1 MSIYSNIA
9 SPYTTY
15 YTPKAILSQ
24 RNIGNITNINQT
36 VLSGTSIFV
45 EDISKILYY
54 KAYNIDGT
62 LKKYNSKDIICYR
75 DKLFIAIQNTT
86 NSPSVFSKEWKEVTD
101 VISRY
106 DISNSIPQGLKRPG
120 DKWFNPTTSLIYIYT
135 KNMNQYVWLS
145 D

>member
-54 KAYNIDGT
+54 KAYNM
-62 LKKYNSKDIICYR
+62 S
-75 DKLFIAIQNTT
+75 
-86 NSPSVFSKEWKEVTD
+86 
-101 VISRY
+101 
-106 DISNSIPQGLKRPG
+106 DISIIVCNNIS
-120 DKWFNPTTSLIYIYT
+120 
-135 KNMNQYVWLS
+135 
-145 D
+145 

>member
-1 MSIYSNIA
+1 MSIYSNII

-54 KAYNIDGT
+54 KTYNIDGT
-62 LKKYNSKDIICYR
+62 VKQYNIKDIVSYR
-75 DKLFIAIQNTT
+75 DRIFVAISNTT
-86 NSPSVFSKEWKEVTD
+86 KSPSVFSKEWKEVTD

-120 DKWFNPTTSLIYIYT
+120 DEWFNPVTSLVYTYT